1 MAKFDHARRKKRLK
15 RAGPSLPS
23 ASDREMLAIAD
34 DHLDVLELDEALT
47 LFAAQHPQK
56 AELVKL
62 RYFAGLSLGEAA
74 SVLGISRATANR
86 HWAFAKAWL
95 FRELCDNDESQAKDD
110 ATSFR
115 AP

>member
-1 MAKFDHARRKKRLK
+1 VL
-15 RAGPSLPS
+15 SVT
-23 ASDREMLAIAD
+23 LAPF
-34 DHLDVLELDEALT
+34 DVLELDDVLSR
-47 LFAAQHPQK
+47 FAVQYPNQ

-62 RYFAGLSLGEAA
+62 RYFAGLGLGEAA
-74 SVLGISRATANR
+74 DVLGISRATANR

-95 FRELCDNDESQAKDD
+95 YRALCDNDAYQAEGD